1 MPFNNSIRSS
11 GSVERKSLY
20 FQGVFT
26 LTLELSDHA
35 FERSI
40 GRNVSLEEIDFIV
53 EYGYRE
59 RRTGAIFCQLRAKDM
74 PKCKQTNRRYG
85 RLVGTTVV
93 LCGCGQHVITL
104 YRGEKAFKQ
113 DRRKAK
119 YDSLC
124 RESMCACSNLEAVA

>member
-1 MPFNNSIRSS
+1 M
-11 GSVERKSLY
+11 
-20 FQGVFT
+20 T
-26 LTLELSDHA
+26 LKLSDHA

-40 GRNVSLEEIDFIV
+40 DRNVSLEEIDFIV

-59 RRTGAIFCQLRAKDM
+59 RRTGAIFCQLRSKNM
-74 PKCKQTNRRYG
+74 PKCKMTNRRYG

-119 YDSLC
+119 YDSLY
-124 RESMCACSNLEAVA
+124 RESMCAGNGLEAAA